1 MLLAHASPAAGTPT
15 IHVVEINPHAPRPF
29 VFTEAALCLVDALRR
44 AGFGAEHRVD
54 EPPEDGVC
62 IVLGWSLPWLD
73 LHAARLHRQ
82 RLVLFNAEPLAV
94 SLADRA
100 DPATAAL
107 LVALGHWV
115 LADAH
120 DHNLALLRQA
130 LGDELRAVRLP
141 IPPGPAVVFA
151 SDTPP
156 VQDIDVLFY
165 GAIDLRR
172 QQVIAGLRNAGLVVE
187 TVAGAYAWELAPL
200 LQRARLVL
208 HVHFGPSRLL
218 PVARLLQPVAA
229 GVPVVC
235 ETAEGAAAE
244 AWRHSGIVFA
254 GYADLVP
261 ACVALL
267 ADSERRLQA
276 AQRSLRCARTLDVAG
291 PVQSLL
297 ALLSV
302 PLDLP
307 AQIAEQLRREATEL
321 PPEAHLPAPPLLLV
335 QRQPGQTRFSRWGLW
350 LLLIVMLMSLWRAL
364 PATT

>member
-1 MLLAHASPAAGTPT
+1 MPT

-29 VFTEAALCLVDALRR
+29 VFTDMALCLVDALRR
-44 AGFGAEHRVD
+44 AGLGAEHSVN
-54 EPPEDGVC
+54 EPPPEGLC
-62 IVLGWSLPWLD
+62 IVLGWSVAWLD
-73 LHAARLHRQ
+73 QHAARLHRQ

-94 SLADRA
+94 LLADRA
-100 DPATAAL
+100 DPATAAQL
-107 LVALGHWV
+107 AALGHWV

-120 DHNLALLRQA
+120 DHNLALLQQA
-130 LGDELRAVRLP
+130 LGPALRAVLLP

-151 SDTPP
+151 GDTPP

-172 QQVIAGLRNAGLVVE
+172 QQVIVGLRSAGLVVE

-208 HVHFGPSRLL
+208 HVHFGSSRLL

-244 AWRHSGIVFA
+244 AWRPSGIVFA
-254 GYADLVP
+254 DHADLVP

-267 ADSERRLQA
+267 ADSGRQLQA
-276 AQRSLRCARTLDVAG
+276 VQRSLRCARTLDVAG
-291 PVQSLL
+291 PLQALR
-297 ALLSV
+297 ALLSA

-321 PPEAHLPAPPLLLV
+321 PPEAHLPAPPLVLV
-335 QRQPGQTRFSRWGLW
+335 QRQPGQTRVSRWGLW
-350 LLLIVMLMSLWRAL
+350 LLLIVMLVSLWRAV
-364 PATT
+364 PG